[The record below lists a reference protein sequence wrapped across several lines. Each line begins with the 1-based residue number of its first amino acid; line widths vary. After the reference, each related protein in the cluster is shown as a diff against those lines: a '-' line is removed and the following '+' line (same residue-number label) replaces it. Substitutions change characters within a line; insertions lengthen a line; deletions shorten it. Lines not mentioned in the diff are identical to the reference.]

1 MRLRT
6 TLPAIIVAALALTLM
21 PTSSAA
27 APKDA
32 TAASTTSSATPSKSD
47 PSKAKPPAKST
58 SPSKKG
64 AITSETTEG
73 YAYDFSDDPLSG
85 NSAAAN
91 AAVIRVRRAA
101 ARRTLIRPR
110 LNFIPE
116 LFKSVEN
123 I

>member
-1 MRLRT
+1 MRLNK
-6 TLPAIIVAALALTLM
+6 TLPAVIVAAFALTFM
-21 PTSSAA
+21 PTSSQ
-27 APKDA
+27 
-32 TAASTTSSATPSKSD
+32 
-47 PSKAKPPAKST
+47 AKST
-58 SPSKKG
+58 APSKKG
-64 AITSETTEG
+64 AATSETAEG